1 MFDCDHI
8 PTRAFL
14 QMTIGWLVAD
24 PRLAMVQTP
33 HHFYSPDPFQRNLA
47 AGTRVPAEGNMFYG
61 LVQDGND
68 FWNAAFFCGSCA
80 VHPAPR
86 AGVDRRLRGR
96 DGHRRRAYDR

>member
-1 MFDCDHI
+1 
-8 PTRAFL
+8 
-14 QMTIGWLVAD
+14 
-24 PRLAMVQTP
+24 MVQTP

-86 AGVDRRLRGR
+86 AGSRSAASRSRPSPR
-96 DGHRRRAYDR
+96 TRIRC